1 MITQREVA
9 SLQRIREVSKI
20 SHASLSQINDADY
33 NVHTY
38 EFTHVSLADRG
49 SKLDYKFRV

>member
-33 NVHTY
+33 KVHTY